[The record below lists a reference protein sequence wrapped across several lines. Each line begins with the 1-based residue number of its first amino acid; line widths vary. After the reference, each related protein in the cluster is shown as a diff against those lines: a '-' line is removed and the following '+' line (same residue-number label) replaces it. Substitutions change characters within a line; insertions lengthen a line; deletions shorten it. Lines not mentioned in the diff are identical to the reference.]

1 MRIKIKLT
9 IDVESDCMDKEL
21 LEEAIVSML
30 TGRDYAYK
38 CDNDGVLDK
47 ADFYIGYAVTSN
59 KSSCDAGFPSDFYDP
74 ALH

>member
-9 IDVESDCMDKEL
+9 IEVESGCIDKEL
-21 LEEAIVSML
+21 LEEAVVSML

-38 CDNDGVLDK
+38 CDNDGVIDK

-59 KSSCDAGFPSDFYDP
+59 KSKLRCGVPI
-74 ALH
+74 